1 MTVKTQELLKDK
13 LRAKN
18 VLQYMLLPNIIPQ
31 IKELAGSGFGYF
43 AFLIATVYNAV
54 RILPTNHPYL
64 NPDNIGKYGLR
75 KVIAAAANNITVSR
89 NNWDQILIFIAVLA
103 GILLLALQFL
113 ALIFI
118 IFNGQA
124 FAQSGPGGF
133 NGMFSTPNPTQDVA
147 FQMLDYTFGIP
158 NFFGSD
164 VLTDAAYNPSF
175 HAALHQLF
183 NFYNLAILVV
193 AVIVFLY
200 YVIVVV
206 AETAQTGTPFGKR
219 FSHIYAPIR
228 LVIAIGLLVPLA
240 YGFNG
245 AQYIVLSAAKMGSG
259 FATNGW
265 IQFNSGLTNP
275 TGAPDAALIGYPDAP
290 DPRSLI
296 SFMSVAVAC
305 REAYL
310 VNENITIDAYVY
322 NGAGYVVSNVSAFSM
337 AQEASENGAI
347 EIIFGELS
355 PAGATAGTAP
365 RAYCGSVTVPSNL
378 DPSVGAVDDGGGGGG
393 TISLQERYFRIVN
406 FLWESVYLNFI
417 GQRVAYKNS
426 PTIISAGGDACMITD
441 PGVDDDDG
449 SAPTGDN
456 CYVSVKPPSN
466 YKDSIVS
473 SIRSIIDADV
483 NNYIDNAR
491 SSVTFDMSTGVLDRG
506 WGGAGIWYSK
516 IAEINGAYTVAVL
529 NFPHSNKW
537 PEVLEY
543 VLTEKRREE
552 ANTTSCK
559 MFEPTLPEE
568 RSIRLTGDQTYYARV
583 MDETFQYW
591 RCQGSALT
599 TNLFWDAFQA
609 IFGLNGLFDVREDV
623 TYTDPDGASVTV
635 SVHPLAQLTIIGKS
649 LVESAIRNMAMA
661 MGASFFG
668 GMTELLGPFSQ
679 SAQAASGFFV
689 SIATIGLSMGFIL
702 FYILPFLPF
711 IYFFFAVGAWV
722 KSIFEAMCAAPLW
735 AISHLRIDG
744 DGLPGKSAMNGYFLI
759 LEIFLRPIL
768 TVFGLVAGM
777 AIFVAL
783 AMMLNEIFDLVV
795 ENITGTDLGSGTS
808 STDTF
813 GRYIVDQFF
822 FTIVY
827 AVILYMMGISSFKMI
842 NLVPNNILRWL
853 GSSATAFSDNT
864 QDPTQGM
871 SQYAAIGGLRIGG
884 QLAGG
889 ASKLSESAGSLT
901 NVLGSRN

>member
-1 MTVKTQELLKDK
+1 
-13 LRAKN
+13 
-18 VLQYMLLPNIIPQ
+18 
-31 IKELAGSGFGYF
+31 
-43 AFLIATVYNAV
+43 
-54 RILPTNHPYL
+54 
-64 NPDNIGKYGLR
+64 
-75 KVIAAAANNITVSR
+75 
-89 NNWDQILIFIAVLA
+89 
-103 GILLLALQFL
+103 
-113 ALIFI
+113 
-118 IFNGQA
+118 
-124 FAQSGPGGF
+124 
-133 NGMFSTPNPTQDVA
+133 
-147 FQMLDYTFGIP
+147 
-158 NFFGSD
+158 
-164 VLTDAAYNPSF
+164 
-175 HAALHQLF
+175 
-183 NFYNLAILVV
+183 
-193 AVIVFLY
+193 
-200 YVIVVV
+200 
-206 AETAQTGTPFGKR
+206 
-219 FSHIYAPIR
+219 
-228 LVIAIGLLVPLA
+228 
-240 YGFNG
+240 
-245 AQYIVLSAAKMGSG
+245 
-259 FATNGW
+259 
-265 IQFNSGLTNP
+265 
-275 TGAPDAALIGYPDAP
+275 
-290 DPRSLI
+290 
-296 SFMSVAVAC
+296 
-305 REAYL
+305 
-310 VNENITIDAYVY
+310 
-322 NGAGYVVSNVSAFSM
+322 
-337 AQEASENGAI
+337 
-347 EIIFGELS
+347 
-355 PAGATAGTAP
+355 
-365 RAYCGSVTVPSNL
+365 
-378 DPSVGAVDDGGGGGG
+378 
-393 TISLQERYFRIVN
+393 
-406 FLWESVYLNFI
+406 
-417 GQRVAYKNS
+417 
-426 PTIISAGGDACMITD
+426 
-441 PGVDDDDG
+441 